1 MSIGK
6 AFAVYMFRTVS
17 IVVRILT

>member
-6 AFAVYMFRTVS
+6 AFAVYIFRAISSFVL
-17 IVVRILT
+17 ILT